1 MRIGKITLRLRTTI
15 TLMICTVLLMVLFV
29 VYVLFG
35 MKVTSMTED
44 ALQNKALSIA
54 RTVSLTPIVIDGLEG
69 EGDPEEVQRYAMEI
83 LNLTG
88 VEFVVVMDMNGIRL
102 SHPDPAMIGKHFIG
116 GDEVAALH
124 GSESVSTARGS
135 LGDSVRAFS
144 PIYGDDGT
152 QVGAV
157 AVGITLES
165 VHTAVQQ
172 NRWIIYLGLLIG
184 GLMGVAG
191 AVFLAHKIKKM
202 MFGMEPSVIAKLLE
216 ERSAMLQSAREGIL
230 AVDKNL
236 KITLVNKEARRLMER
251 IGVNEDTVNQ
261 LVGHIWPQLRMEKVL
276 ETGEPLQDIEVE
288 QSGITLLVNVV
299 PVRVG
304 GQIEGVI
311 ASFRDKTEISVLME
325 RLTGISVYADTLRAQ
340 THEFMNKL
348 HVITGLTHMQR
359 YEQLEQYLAGIL
371 SHIHNETDAVI
382 RLVKDPVMAGF
393 LLGKQSRVRE
403 AGVKL
408 ELLEEGMLPE
418 ATDPDLSRELVTIV
432 GNLLENALEACQGS
446 EDKVIRIG
454 FRYEDDTLYIR
465 VVDNGMGI
473 PGDKAEQLYEQG
485 YSTKGKDRGIGLYLV
500 KKSLD
505 KLGGSISWESRP
517 EQGTE
522 FTVQLPYEVN
532 SEE

>member
-1 MRIGKITLRLRTTI
+1 MKIGRMTLRLRTTI
-15 TLMICTVLLMVLFV
+15 TLMICAVVLMVLFI

-35 MKVTSMTED
+35 MKVTEMTKD
-44 ALQNKALSIA
+44 AVQNKALTIA
-54 RTVSLTPIVIDGLEG
+54 RTVSRTPFVIEELEG
-69 EGDPEEVQRYAMEI
+69 RGDPEGIQRYATDI
-83 LNLTG
+83 LTLNQ

-102 SHPDPAMIGKHFIG
+102 THPDPAMIGHHFIG

-124 GSESVSTARGS
+124 GNESVSTAKGS

-144 PIYGDDGT
+144 PIYGEDGK
-152 QVGAV
+152 QVGAA
-157 AVGITLES
+157 AVGISLDN

-172 NRWIIYLGLLIG
+172 NRWILYLGMLLG
-184 GLMGVAG
+184 GVMGIVG

-202 MFGMEPSVIAKLLE
+202 MFGMEPDVIAKLLE

-236 KITLVNKEARRLMER
+236 KITLVNTEARRLLDR
-251 IGVNEDTVNQ
+251 TGVDDDPVNQ
-261 LVGHIWPQLRMEKVL
+261 MVGHIWPQLRMEKVL

-304 GQIEGVI
+304 EHIEGVI

-325 RLTGISVYADTLRAQ
+325 RLTGISVYAETLRSQ

-348 HVITGLTHMQR
+348 HVIIGLTHMQR
-359 YEQLEQYLAGIL
+359 YEQLEHYLAGIL
-371 SHIHNETDAVI
+371 NHIHNETDAVI

-403 AGVKL
+403 AGVRM
-408 ELLEEGMLPE
+408 ELLEEGILPE
-418 ATDPDLSRELVTIV
+418 SAEPDVSRELVTIV
-432 GNLLENALEACQGS
+432 GNLLENALEACQGTD
-446 EDKVIRIG
+446 DKVIRIG
-454 FRYEDDTLYIR
+454 FQYEDHTLRFR
-465 VVDNGMGI
+465 VIDNGIGI
-473 PGDKAEQLYEQG
+473 PENKAERLYEQG

-505 KLGGSISWESRP
+505 KLGGSIYWESHP
-517 EQGTE
+517 EHGTE
-522 FTVQLPYEVN
+522 FIVQLPYEVK